1 MSKELKSTI
10 IVFVILAVVAV
21 ALFYNNDAPDYSKD
35 TTSTPTQTQQVQNNQ
50 QNTTQNTT
58 QNNAVGTIGD
68 FIVTIDSS
76 NLITDE
82 DGTNRLLITYNFTN
96 NSKDSES
103 MAFAVD
109 AKVYQDGVE
118 IEQDLTYMILY
129 KETLENDNRNKEI
142 LPGVSVKADYVYKL
156 ANTTSDVVIRVDK
169 LVTFNPNPIEYRLTF
184 N

>member
-1 MSKELKSTI
+1 MSKELKNTI
-10 IVFVILAVVAV
+10 IVFAIIAVVAV

-35 TTSTPTQTQQVQNNQ
+35 ATSTPSQTQQVQNTN
-50 QNTTQNTT
+50 QNTT
-58 QNNAVGTIGD
+58 QNNAAGTIGD

-76 NLITDE
+76 NLIIDK